1 MGKMN
6 WKHII
11 VGGLITA
18 LLFSLGFLNAVV
30 FAPGWFGAVEESLGS
45 SWEWN
50 IGGAAAQVLL
60 FAVMGIGLIWLYAAI
75 RPRYGP
81 GPRTAA
87 IAGFVM
93 WLITT
98 ARDGSWL
105 AWGFIPAQTLT
116 VSTLVGLPILI
127 GATMLVAWA
136 YTDEEGSTAEP
147 VTGGLDE
154 KSIEW

>member
-1 MGKMN
+1 MGEMN

-11 VGGLITA
+11 LGGLITA

-30 FAPGWFGAVEESLGS
+30 FAPGWFGAVEESFGRS
-45 SWEWN
+45 FEWN

-60 FAVMGIGLIWLYAAI
+60 FVVMGIGLIWLYAAI

-93 WLITT
+93 WLITST
-98 ARDGSWL
+98 RDASWL

-116 VSTLVGLPILI
+116 VSTLVCLPILI
-127 GATMLVAWA
+127 GATMLVAWV
-136 YTDEEGSTAEP
+136 YNDEEKWTAEP

-154 KSIEW
+154 KSIEP